1 MLLLAKFLAI
11 FGTKPKAEVVLDPTS
26 IFGASVAAS
35 ERFYSEMMTP
45 ARRYGGPNYSAF

>member
-1 MLLLAKFLAI
+1 MFAKLLDMLGI
-11 FGTKPKAEVVLDPTS
+11 KPKQEVVVDPTS

-35 ERFYSEMMTP
+35 ERFHNEMMTP